1 MTKAISPLVTAL
13 GMEPHP
19 EGGWYKEMWKA
30 HFQIPKPVL
39 PDVYSGPRLQLRLRI
54 SCCIRVSSPSGMW
67 SILMSCGY
75 IIAEAL

>member
-39 PDVYSGPRLQLRLRI
+39 PDVYSGPRFCSFVYVFLAA
-54 SCCIRVSSPSGMW
+54 SG
-67 SILMSCGY
+67 
-75 IIAEAL
+75 